1 MLIMKFDDIV
11 KAVKGNVIKRGNKSE
26 YGYIDTDTRK
36 IHKSSIYIALR
47 GNNFNG
53 NDFVPEASSKGA
65 VICIADE
72 INFNI
77 EDIKEYT
84 SVILVHDTKK
94 ALLDLAAYYRSLLN
108 IKIVGITGS
117 TGKTSTK
124 DLTCAALSGR
134 YKVYKTSGNFNNE
147 IGMPLTLL
155 NLKDEYDVAVIEM
168 GMSNFG
174 EIHNMADA
182 ARPDIAIITNIGISH
197 IENLKS
203 RENIL
208 KAKLEIT
215 DFFTKENVLIVN
227 GDNDLLSQVK
237 SNKFK
242 VIKVGM
248 NEGCDLLGTIKAVG
262 EKYTDF
268 SIQENGNQEL
278 YHIDLPGV
286 HNVSNSLLAIECA
299 KNFNMSPCE
308 IRNGLKNLQT
318 TSMRLDIVKGKKFTV
333 VNDCYNASP
342 DSVKAAI
349 DVLCNIKC
357 NRKIAA
363 LGTMMELGDESYKAH
378 KMVGEYAKQKGIYM
392 IAACGKFSDAIKEGY
407 KEGNEGGIFK
417 YFDDYNNLI
426 QYLLSVLDKDDAVLV
441 KASRAMKFETIADK
455 LLNNN

>member
-1 MLIMKFDDIV
+1 MFILEFDDIV
-11 KAVKGNVIKRGNKSE
+11 RTVKGNVVKRGNSSAYE
-26 YGYIDTDTRK
+26 YIDTDTRK
-36 IHKSSIYIALR
+36 IHKNSMYIALK

-53 NDFVPEASSKGA
+53 NDFVPEASRKGA
-65 VICIADE
+65 IICIADE

-77 EDIKEYT
+77 EDVKEYT

-94 ALLDLAAYYRSLLN
+94 ALLDLAAYYRSLLD
-108 IKIVGITGS
+108 IKVVGITGS

-124 DLTCAALSGR
+124 DLTCAALSGK

-155 NLKDEYDVAVIEM
+155 NLEKKYDIAVIEM

-174 EIHNMADA
+174 EIHNMAGA

-215 DFFTKENVLIVN
+215 DFFTKENILIVN
-227 GDNDLLSQVK
+227 GDNDLLSKVK
-237 SNKFK
+237 SDKFK
-242 VIKVGM
+242 VIKAGM
-248 NEGCDLLGTIKAVG
+248 GENCDLRGIVRNIG
-262 EKYTDF
+262 ENYTDF
-268 SIQENGNQEL
+268 SVQENGKEEL

-299 KNFNMSPCE
+299 KNFSMSPCE
-308 IRNGLKNLQT
+308 IRNGLKNLKA

-333 VNDCYNASP
+333 INDCYNASP

-357 NRKIAA
+357 NRKIAV
-363 LGTMMELGDESYKAH
+363 LGTMMELGCESYRAH
-378 KMVGEYAKQKGIYM
+378 KMVGEYAKEKGIDI
-392 IAACGKFSDAIKEGY
+392 IAASGKFSDAIEEGY
-407 KEGNEGGIFK
+407 KDENEKGVFK
-417 YFDDYNNLI
+417 YFDDYNSLI
-426 QYLLSVLDKDDAVLV
+426 QYLFGVLHKDDAVLV
-441 KASRAMKFETIADK
+441 KASRAMEFEKIADN

>member
-11 KAVKGNVIKRGNKSE
+11 KAVGGKVIKKGNNFE
-26 YGYIDTDTRK
+26 YKYIDTDTRK
-36 IHKSSIYIALR
+36 IHRGSIYIAIK

-53 NDFVPEASSKGA
+53 NDFVSEASSKGA

-72 INFNI
+72 INFNM

-84 SVILVHDTKK
+84 SVILVHDTRK

-108 IKIVGITGS
+108 IKIIGITGS

-134 YKVYKTSGNFNNE
+134 YRVYKTSGNFNNE

-155 NLKDEYDVAVIEM
+155 NLGDEYDIAVIEM

-174 EIHNMADA
+174 EIHNMAKA
-182 ARPDIAIITNIGISH
+182 ARPDMAIITNIGISH

-215 DFFTKENVLIVN
+215 DFFTKENILIVN
-227 GDNDLLSQVK
+227 GDNDLLSKVK
-237 SNKFK
+237 SDKFK
-242 VIKVGM
+242 VIKAGM
-248 NEGCDLLGTIKAVG
+248 CENCDLKGTLKNIG
-262 EKYTDF
+262 ENYTDF
-268 SIQENGNQEL
+268 SVQENGSEEL

-299 KNFNMSPCE
+299 KNFNMAPCE
-308 IRNGLKNLQT
+308 IRNGFKNLQT
-318 TSMRLDIVKGKKFTV
+318 ASMRLDIIKGKKFTV

-357 NRKIAA
+357 NRKIAV
-363 LGTMMELGDESYKAH
+363 LGTMMELGDESYEAH
-378 KMVGEYAKQKGIYM
+378 KNAGKYAKEKGIN
-392 IAACGKFSDAIKEGY
+392 ILVTSGKFSDAIREGYEEGNKEG
-407 KEGNEGGIFK
+407 IFQ
-417 YFDDYNNLI
+417 YFDNYDSLTE
-426 QYLLSVLDKDDAVLV
+426 YLLSILNQGDAVLI
-441 KASRAMKFETIADK
+441 KASRAMKFETISDS
-455 LLNNN
+455 LLVH